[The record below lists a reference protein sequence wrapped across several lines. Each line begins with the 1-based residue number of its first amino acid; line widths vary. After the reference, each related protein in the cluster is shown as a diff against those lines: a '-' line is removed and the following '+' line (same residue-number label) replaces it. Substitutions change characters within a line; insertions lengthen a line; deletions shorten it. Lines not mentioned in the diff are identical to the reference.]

1 MANKLYPP
9 QLAGSLPAF
18 YKTYNKST
26 GEAIGLTLK
35 IPYTMNQG
43 VGYSQIDGFCL
54 RIKNVSS
61 GTYVCPPQ
69 YSVNFNMDKS
79 YVTFEIAK
87 EYATIFEEGQFYKVQ
102 LAYYSLE
109 TSPIIIGGNDFVVDE
124 SDPNAYKNI
133 GYFSTVGIIKC
144 VPYPKVIIS
153 GYSLDSTNLF
163 TGSFLGVYDISDAI
177 DKTETVYSYSFSIYN
192 SVNELY
198 YTTGELIHNS
208 SNDVEYGLST
218 DSLIINDFISSTNDV
233 YQIEY
238 TINTLNGL
246 TVSSPRYRM
255 TSEQLLAPNKK
266 IEVVVTPNPDEAYMN
281 ISFLGEKALNYEGKL
296 EEDVYYGEF
305 VLARAC
311 EEDGYTE
318 WIEMHRFRLQDEKPS
333 SVSFRDFTIKQGV
346 KYKYGISQ
354 FNIWNIMST
363 RLESKEVSI
372 DFEDMFLFDGERQ
385 LKIRFNPKMTKF
397 GTNVLEQKVE
407 TLGNKYPFIFRNGK
421 VEYKEFPIS
430 GLISWQMD
438 NARLFYKTDYDLII
452 NRKYTETNGIE
463 NEEGFFNHFDLTEDN
478 ILRERNFKLDVM
490 DWLNNGKPKMF
501 KSATEGNY
509 IVRLFKVSLKP
520 EDKLGRMLHSFSCTA
535 YEIADFTYENLYKL
549 GFVNKTS
556 ISRYVSLWKT
566 YNFKDWE
573 AGRDIVIEFDSEVSE
588 FLIQDLLP
596 GTKIELYQTGID
608 RPLDIVI
615 GTTGSY
621 RFTGGQQN
629 VYKIIIPVAE
639 GERLSGTMECQYT
652 GLRYSDFDSIK
663 DIKLKT
669 IVSQQYVGVDPT
681 LLALE
686 KVSPDNITDEDIMS
700 LNSRILNNQY
710 STIIKD
716 GQIETTKSEQI
727 YRALK
732 IGTAG
737 THFDRFMAGDIVQ
750 LIRSDI
756 FNFKKPKIKIL
767 NLEQAHF
774 RLRDLI
780 PIYKVPYEYLSQ
792 ENQEYVQK
800 HGGNPRPQT
809 NIDNYDAPGGG
820 LLFDAFFWS
829 VTPFGQP
836 YPIDEMT
843 KIIRGDAM
851 MNDPF
856 CIFELFEYQNG
867 EWVHFSNVWAIYP
880 QGYKGY
886 YYDAFYGEQMKAGTR
901 GRALTDTYDPT
912 FFIEDRMNYVPIDDN
927 INEENNLS
935 LNGTINILLNHPSL
949 YIKNS
954 ENSYTLY
961 YKEGQIVNTD
971 AIGIDNYYYYQ
982 DVKFDDQLGAI
993 EYYAP
998 IKKEIVDT
1006 YFNNKNYYEDLLWVK
1021 DPYTKKYNKLKDVKI
1036 NSMQNTLCLAQPN
1049 KIDLTYG
1056 REMHFNN
1063 IGEVNSLRIGNGVMA
1078 ELTFQLQI
1086 IDYFTEEND
1095 YITAMAKK
1103 NYLNKSQYLQTIFE
1117 DYENIA
1123 VADSEF
1129 RKYQAL
1135 YNAYTRLI
1143 NGTEIQDVTEL
1154 SALEHLII
1162 LALLNIKQVPRNV
1175 LFAIRE
1181 TFNKGNIVWERLN
1194 ALLEQ
1199 GTLNYDFNTILT
1211 IIESEA
1217 SIREIVAKYYTDS
1230 RTLGA
1235 LNLMDNVEYQ
1245 DLQKILT
1252 LDEIEGMVDKILKVQ
1267 AILDE
1272 VNAKYNELITQQTEL
1287 EKTFIEYK
1295 KNIDNRIE
1303 QYNELLRKWFMCLFL
1318 VETQLHRWEEDGE
1331 PAGPYSLSDIKSY
1344 YQKLEYQ
1351 LEDEIENEEA
1361 TITTGYVQ
1369 AEGYIAQIEAH
1380 LEELRTYEKIKRD
1393 KQNDA
1398 LFDEYV
1404 TNKEYSEIESIFV
1417 LLQLLYTTYDK
1428 WKIEDAKQN
1437 YKLQRMYNETY
1448 NSVIIFF
1455 MEYEDFRNLLNVIK
1469 TTFALSENKC
1479 NNLLENIK
1487 SFYPD
1492 YQDNLI
1498 AVPKEEIV
1506 EESKPIIQEYA
1517 IAVDKLSLSVDF
1529 YLNRLK
1535 ATVNQDV
1542 GLEQRMKNAKA
1553 LHTKQ
1558 RDDMITHFFTVAEQN
1573 EIESERPQPDN
1584 NNSNTGP
1591 NSVISSNLANNENV
1605 YFIAGFSQTIPDI
1618 KETLTVE
1625 QKIEKKNRVQVL
1637 LELITALEN
1646 SLTGEI
1652 TPGSII
1658 SEINRNYLTQK
1669 RVNYPSLVGVIYS
1682 GYCQAGLNSIVKN
1695 LNSFIEVRRTEW
1707 VTALKD
1713 NCLSSD
1719 AFERFYLDNED
1730 LQLKYPTYTD
1740 LLIALELRKSSWV
1753 ELKNENPEF
1762 TDEDVAEY
1770 IASIFYDKIL
1780 WEGELKIYLD
1790 EINNARRLENQSI
1803 IPYPEEYRVD
1813 FAKDAKYKYLS
1824 NDSFQPNGTLNQ
1836 VIATNNASDV
1846 VKILGDLKDIQK
1858 LNFKVDIT
1866 DTDDQFQLN
1875 GLFEQFS
1882 TANLQNEDQPN
1893 LEAQIRLAYFNNG
1906 LFVYSLN
1913 EFLPQIIGNKFE
1925 EKTSGIFYWYVRYSL
1940 FKNLKYYLKLLE
1952 QASILLA
1959 DYSARK
1965 DNYATKQADYLAKY
1979 QNAEAIYKS
1988 YANSEAFKYY
1998 QGNAESKQ
2006 DTIKKAIKDMQD
2018 AWNNFVLTLDR
2029 AFTEEIERGMYV

>member
-43 VGYSQIDGFCL
+43 VGYSQVDGFCL

-109 TSPIIIGGNDFVVDE
+109 TSSIIIGGNDFVVDE
-124 SDPNAYKNI
+124 SDPNAYKNV

-144 VPYPKVIIS
+144 VPYPKVMIS

-163 TGSFLGVYDISDAI
+163 TGSFLGVYDISDAT

-192 SVNELY
+192 SLNELY

-208 SNDVEYGLST
+208 SNDVDYGLST

-238 TINTLNGL
+238 TVNTLNGL

-266 IEVVVTPNPDEAYMN
+266 IEVIVTPNPDEAYMS
-281 ISFLGEKALNYEGKL
+281 ISFLGEKTPNYDGKL

-318 WIEMHRFRLQDEKPS
+318 WVEMHRFRLQDEKPS

-354 FNIWNIMST
+354 FNVWGIIST

-397 GTNVLEQKVE
+397 DTKVLEQKVE

-463 NEEGFFNHFDLTEDN
+463 NEEGFFNHLNLTEDN

-535 YEIADFTYENLYKL
+535 YEIADFTYENLCKL

-596 GTKIELYQTGID
+596 GTKVELYQTGID
-608 RPLDIVI
+608 RPLDIII

-639 GERLSGTMECQYT
+639 GERLSGTMECQYN

-686 KVSPDNITDEDIMS
+686 KVSPKNITDEDIMS

-716 GQIETTKSEQI
+716 GEVEVTKSEQI

-780 PIYKVPYEYLSQ
+780 PIYKVPYKYLSP

-836 YPIDEMT
+836 YPIDKMT
-843 KIIRGDAM
+843 KIIHGDAM

-867 EWVHFSNVWAIYP
+867 EWVHFSNVWAVYP
-880 QGYKGY
+880 YGYKGY
-886 YYDAFYGEQMKAGTR
+886 YYDAFYGEQMEPGTR
-901 GRALTDTYDPT
+901 GRALTDIYDPT

-935 LNGTINILLNHPSL
+935 LNKTINILLNHPSL
-949 YIKNS
+949 YIKNN

-982 DVKFDDQLGAI
+982 DVKFDDKLGAI
-993 EYYAP
+993 EYYVP

-1006 YFNNKNYYEDLLWVK
+1006 YFNNKDYYEDLLWVK

-1036 NSMQNTLCLAQPN
+1036 NSMQNIFCVAQPN
-1049 KIDLTYG
+1049 QIDLTYG

-1103 NYLNKSQYLQTIFE
+1103 NYLNKSKYLQTIFE

-1143 NGTEIQDVTEL
+1143 NGTEIQDITEL

-1162 LALLNIKQVPRNV
+1162 LALLNIKQVPRKV

-1181 TFNKGNIVWERLN
+1181 TFNKDSIIRERLN
-1194 ALLEQ
+1194 TLLDQ
-1199 GTLNYDFNTILT
+1199 GILNYDFNTILA

-1217 SIREIVAKYYTDS
+1217 SIKEIVAKYYNDS
-1230 RTLGA
+1230 RTLGT
-1235 LNLMDNVEYQ
+1235 LNLMDSVEFQ

-1272 VNAKYNELITQQTEL
+1272 VNAKYNELINQQAEL
-1287 EKTFIEYK
+1287 EKTFIEKYK
-1295 KNIDNRIE
+1295 KNIDDKIE
-1303 QYNELLRKWFMCLFL
+1303 QYNKTLRKWFMCLFL
-1318 VETQLHRWEEDGE
+1318 VETQLHRWNNGKS
-1331 PAGPYSLSDIKSY
+1331 GPYSLSDIKSH

-1351 LEDEIENEEA
+1351 LEDEIEDGGA

-1369 AEGYIAQIEAH
+1369 AEKYIAQIEVH
-1380 LEELRTYEKIKRD
+1380 LEELRTYEKIKQD

-1404 TNKEYSEIESIFV
+1404 TNKEYNEIEYIFV
-1417 LLQLLYTTYDK
+1417 LLQLLYITYNK
-1428 WKIEDAKQN
+1428 WKTQDAEQGHR
-1437 YKLQRMYNETY
+1437 LQKMYNEAY
-1448 NSVIIFF
+1448 NTVIIFF
-1455 MEYEDFRNLLNVIK
+1455 MEYEDFKNLLTVVRA
-1469 TTFALSENKC
+1469 TFTLSENKC
-1479 NNLLENIK
+1479 NDLLQSIK

-1498 AVPKEEIV
+1498 AVPKEAIIQ
-1506 EESKPIIQEYA
+1506 ESKPIIKEYI

-1529 YLNRLK
+1529 YLNHLTVTVDQDIKLK
-1535 ATVNQDV
+1535 
-1542 GLEQRMKNAKA
+1542 QRMKKA
-1553 LHTKQ
+1553 QDLHIKQ
-1558 RDDMITHFFTVAEQN
+1558 RDGMITHFFTLAEQN
-1573 EIESERPQPDN
+1573 KIQLERPKSS
-1584 NNSNTGP
+1584 NNSGVG
-1591 NSVISSNLANNENV
+1591 SSSIISSNLANNENV
-1605 YFIAGFSQTIPDI
+1605 YFIAGFSQTIPGI
-1618 KETLTVE
+1618 EEALTVE
-1625 QKIEKKNRVQVL
+1625 QKIEKKKRIQLL
-1637 LELITALEN
+1637 LELITELEN
-1646 SLTGEI
+1646 RLTGKV

-1658 SEINRNYLTQK
+1658 KEINNVYLTQK
-1669 RVNYPSLVGVIYS
+1669 NANYPSLVNAIYL
-1682 GYCQAGLNSIVKN
+1682 GYCQPGLNSIVKN
-1695 LNSFIEVRRTEW
+1695 LNSFIEVHRIEW
-1707 VTALKD
+1707 VTALKE
-1713 NCLSSD
+1713 NCINND
-1719 AFERFYLDNED
+1719 TFKKFYLDNED
-1730 LQLKYPTYTD
+1730 LQLKYPTYAD
-1740 LLIALELRKSSWV
+1740 LLKALKLRESSWD
-1753 ELKNENPEF
+1753 ELKNEH
-1762 TDEDVAEY
+1762 EDVAEY
-1770 IASIFYDKIL
+1770 IASIFYNKIL
-1780 WEGELKIYLD
+1780 WEEELKVYLD
-1790 EINNARRLENQSI
+1790 KINDTRRLENQPI
-1803 IPYPEEYRVD
+1803 IPYPQKYIIN
-1813 FAKDAKYKYLS
+1813 FAKDAKYSYLS
-1824 NDSFQPNGTLNQ
+1824 DKPFQPNGTLNQ
-1836 VIATNNASDV
+1836 VVTTSNAANV
-1846 VKILGDLKDIQK
+1846 TKILGDLTSTQK
-1858 LNFKVDIT
+1858 LNFKVTIA
-1866 DTDDQFQLN
+1866 DTSDQFQLN
-1875 GLFEQFS
+1875 NLFKQFPNDS
-1882 TANLQNEDQPN
+1882 NDSSNKLQSEDQTN
-1893 LEAQIRLAYFNNG
+1893 LESQIRLAYFNSG
-1906 LFVYSLN
+1906 LFVYKLN
-1913 EFLPQIIGNKFE
+1913 EFLPQIIGNTFE

-1952 QASILLA
+1952 QASTLLT
-1959 DYSARK
+1959 DYSIRK
-1965 DNYATKQADYLAKY
+1965 DNYATKQANYLVKY
-1979 QNAEAIYKS
+1979 QNAKAIYDS

-1998 QGNAESKQ
+1998 QSNVENKQ
-2006 DTIKKAIKDMQD
+2006 DMIKKAIKDMQD